1 MLALTQRYQGN
12 TTGQDK
18 GEEFYPLGYMTAFAL
33 TDIPTNINTI
43 EQLHVWTGMCL
54 HELYPAVTAV
64 EGVNI
69 QEFAVVAN
77 NYYVGASNKRRQVT
91 RTSLELEGTALSAN
105 KKLWQSV
112 VPIGALPLT
121 AAMKAN

>member
-1 MLALTQRYQGN
+1 
-12 TTGQDK
+12 
-18 GEEFYPLGYMTAFAL
+18 MTALAL
-33 TDIPTNINTI
+33 TDIPSNITTL
-43 EQLHVWTGMCL
+43 EQLHVWSGICL

-77 NYYVGASNKRRQVT
+77 NYYVGANNKRRQVT
-91 RTSLELEGTALSAN
+91 RTSLELESTTLSAN

-112 VPIGALPLT
+112 VQLGALPLT